1 LFIRKGDFLSQKILL
16 NCFIVWLAV
25 FIQHGAVAQQAKTK
39 ELTVFAAASLNE
51 AFSAI
56 AAEYQLTNPATKITF
71 NFAGSQQL
79 VQQIA
84 EGAPVDI
91 LVSANLRQMN
101 EAVKSGRIDGA
112 SVKIFAHNR
121 LVVVCPKENRA
132 GIRSLHDLSKPHLKI
147 VLADKA
153 VPVGQYALDVLE
165 KCSRSAAFDSSFK
178 QNVLSNVVSYEENVK
193 AVLSKIVLDEADAGI
208 VYTSDISKSTEQRV
222 DAIEIPEALNVT
234 ATYPIAVVRDAPSRE
249 LADKFVQYILSD
261 EGQRTLARF
270 GFIPVK

>member
-1 LFIRKGDFLSQKILL
+1 MSQKILL
-16 NCFIVWLAV
+16 NCFIVWLTV
-25 FIQHGAVAQQAKTK
+25 FFQHEAAAQQAKTK

-51 AFSAI
+51 AFSAM
-56 AAEYQLTNPATKITF
+56 AAEHQITNPATKITF

-91 LVSANLRQMN
+91 FASANMRQMN
-101 EAVKSGRIDGA
+101 EAVKSGRIDSA
-112 SVKIFAHNR
+112 SVKIFVHNR

-178 QNVLSNVVSYEENVK
+178 QNVLNNVVSYEENVK